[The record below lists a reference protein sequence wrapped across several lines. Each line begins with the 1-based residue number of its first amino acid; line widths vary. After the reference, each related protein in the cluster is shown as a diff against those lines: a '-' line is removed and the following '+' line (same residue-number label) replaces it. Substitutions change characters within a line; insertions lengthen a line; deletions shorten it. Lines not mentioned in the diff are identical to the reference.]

1 MEPEEIIAIAIREA
15 FKCGKEEGE
24 AYQRMWSN
32 MNEKIEK
39 AKKGEPDY
47 PRDLYDGF
55 LSQLQGMQVKVD
67 PAKPGTE
74 SEEVTFQVQSVPG
87 NRIGS
92 EPNEQIAALEKE
104 VNELGRICE
113 EKDAKITE
121 LRTARDSERWFQ
133 LLKATH
139 RKLKRAQR
147 AIKYHHRTSKLQYDI
162 LVSHNHNLSNAYQD
176 IKSDYDSMRIRME
189 KAEKKVNDITD
200 NIDKFIEDRRRLAE
214 DEDVLLTLSQ
224 QTQINEKN
232 KLIEQLKKENE
243 ELKAKLYEKKQ
254 TEKSE

>member
-47 PRDLYDGF
+47 PRGMYDGL

-67 PAKPGTE
+67 PAEPGTE
-74 SEEVTFQVQSVPG
+74 REEVTFQVQAVPG

-104 VNELGRICE
+104 VYELGRICE
-113 EKDAKITE
+113 EKDAKITDYHKE
-121 LRTARDSERWFQ
+121 VDRLTAILKERDAEIAKLRLMVPEVKPSEVYTEEPNKEAYHVMGDSQTVEAPVEAVDPDHCCGVCHHAVVTDKSEIIHCCLREVDYSAYSDACGSFNS
-133 LLKATH
+133 KP
-139 RKLKRAQR
+139 RKK
-147 AIKYHHRTSKLQYDI
+147 KLQ
-162 LVSHNHNLSNAYQD
+162 
-176 IKSDYDSMRIRME
+176 
-189 KAEKKVNDITD
+189 
-200 NIDKFIEDRRRLAE
+200 
-214 DEDVLLTLSQ
+214 
-224 QTQINEKN
+224 
-232 KLIEQLKKENE
+232 E
-243 ELKAKLYEKKQ
+243 E
-254 TEKSE
+254 